1 MVTRIFP
8 PSINVARQIV
18 MEARS
23 PKLVIEKS
31 TFPARTRLQ
40 LRRELNVYSRNA
52 GLTFRVV
59 SNPKFLLATEGRT

>member
-1 MVTRIFP
+1 
-8 PSINVARQIV
+8 